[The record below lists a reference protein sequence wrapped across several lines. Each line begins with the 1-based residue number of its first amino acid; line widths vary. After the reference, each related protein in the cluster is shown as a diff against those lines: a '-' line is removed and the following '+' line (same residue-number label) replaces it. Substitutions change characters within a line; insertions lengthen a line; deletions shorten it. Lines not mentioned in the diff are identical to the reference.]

1 MDRIG
6 KNALI
11 VEGGAMRA
19 VFSCGIL
26 DHFLSVNF
34 SPFDSFWGV
43 SAGASNVAAFLA
55 NMPGRNLK
63 IYTDYSCR
71 KEFIR
76 LNKLFSQQDIM
87 DLDWLWDITV
97 KELGLDTA
105 TMEKDGRPF
114 YLGVT
119 DQQTGLAEYL
129 LAEPETIVETMKASS
144 ALPVLYK
151 RGVLLTNGRRYV
163 DGGVADAI
171 PVAEAIRRGATNI
184 MVLRSRPFSYQK
196 SASKMSYLMKK
207 VLAKTPQLIEPMA
220 RRANRYNH
228 TLELIRNPPEGVN
241 IVEVCPPESFQLKR
255 LTRDPKPLLDGYNL
269 GKETAIDAIAR
280 WQKETMK

>member
-1 MDRIG
+1 MDRVAT
-6 KNALI
+6 NALI

-26 DHFLSVNF
+26 DHFLSADF

-76 LNKLFSQQDIM
+76 LSSLFSNQDIM
-87 DLDWLWDITV
+87 NLDWLWDITV
-97 KELGLDTA
+97 KELGLDTT

-114 YLGVT
+114 YLAVT
-119 DQQTGLAEYL
+119 NQQTGLAEYL
-129 LAEPETIVETMKASS
+129 LAEPETVIETMKASS
-144 ALPVLYK
+144 ALPILYK
-151 RGVLLTNGRRYV
+151 HGVKLANGHHYV

-184 MVLRSRPFSYQK
+184 MVLRSRPLSYQK
-196 SASKMSYLMKK
+196 SASKMPYMMKK
-207 VLAKTPQLIEPMA
+207 MLAKTPQLIEPMLQ
-220 RRANRYNH
+220 RSDNYNH

-241 IVEVCPPESFQLKR
+241 IVEICPPESFQLKR
-255 LTRDPKPLLDGYNL
+255 LTRDPKPLLEGYHL
-269 GKETAIDAIAR
+269 GKEAAVEAIAR
-280 WQKETMK
+280 WKKETSS